1 MKRTGLAALAVAVV
15 ALACGD
21 VPTLP
26 DGIAYISRI
35 ALPSPAVA
43 AGDTLRDSTGR
54 AARLAV
60 PAFDAKGQLVAGV
73 APTYTV
79 ITPGPGVR
87 VSADGLVTAADTVR
101 ATAIVARI
109 GDRLQTVPETLYV
122 VPQPDSIVPVVSSTA
137 PATDTVTGQSPALQA
152 IVSGPRGA
160 GRVPV
165 RGIVVRYAVSRVYR
179 SAGTI
184 DSTATDST
192 NFFLLDDVL
201 KPRRSN
207 QLTLAD
213 TTNES
218 GTAGRVL
225 LAVVRTG
232 IDSVEVRARATNLRG
247 VPLKGSPVR
256 FIVKVKR

>member
-1 MKRTGLAALAVAVV
+1 MKRTGLVAICAVIV

-21 VPTLP
+21 VPTMP
-26 DGIAYISRI
+26 GGVSYISRI

-60 PAFDAKGQLVAGV
+60 PAFDATGQLVTGLT
-73 APTYTV
+73 PKYTV
-79 ITPGPGVR
+79 ITLGPGVQ
-87 VSADGLVTAADTVR
+87 VSADGIVTAADTVR
-101 ATAIVARI
+101 PTAIVARI
-109 GDRLQTVPETLYV
+109 GDRLQTTPETLYV
-122 VPQPDSIVPVVSSTA
+122 VPQPDSIVPVVASTA
-137 PATDTVTGQSPALQA
+137 PVTDTVTGQSAALQA

-179 SAGTI
+179 SSGAI
-184 DSTATDST
+184 DSTLTDST
-192 NFFLLDDVL
+192 NFFLLDDFL

-213 TTNES
+213 TTNEA

-225 LAVVRTG
+225 LAIVRTG
-232 IDSVEVRARATNLRG
+232 VDSVEVRARATNLRG